1 AKAFFGALGMELEG
15 EATVGGGEVDRL
27 LGLDGVRTALAM
39 MRTAD
44 GHGRIELTEYLS
56 LPAAGDGS
64 TPVHALGG
72 HRVMFAVDDVDAALD
87 RLRPHGAEL
96 IGDVVRYETHQLAY
110 VRGPAGSR
118 SHWPRS
124 SSRTVRGAGSNTA
137 GVGCS
142 RPAGWARVGRP
153 VTTAR
158 RCELDPSRR
167 AWVLSSTS
175 PEDPATELDQARR
188 PGWVRPTVRGRDE
201 SRPPSPSNPTIPR
214 DEAAHRR
221 SSRGVGAKQRST
233 RHRPSAC
240 FPW

>member
-1 AKAFFGALGMELEG
+1 MTGDGAAARLDNIAIVVDDLEKAKAFFGALGMELEG

-110 VRGPAGSR
+110 VRGPAGI
-118 SHWPRS
+118 
-124 SSRTVRGAGSNTA
+124 TVA
-137 GVGCS
+137 
-142 RPAGWARVGRP
+142 
-153 VTTAR
+153 
-158 RCELDPSRR
+158 L
-167 AWVLSSTS
+167 
-175 PEDPATELDQARR
+175 
-188 PGWVRPTVRGRDE
+188 
-201 SRPPSPSNPTIPR
+201 
-214 DEAAHRR
+214 AA
-221 SSRGVGAKQRST
+221 VVE
-233 RHRPSAC
+233 
-240 FPW
+240 